1 MRIKR
6 CLVFFLFLCC
16 ASSTDALGYQGVVYG
31 SGSLEPIKGVLVS
44 LEHTRIRVWTDN
56 EGRFVLDSNE
66 TGIRN
71 SSVRTD
77 QIHIHWNQRNA
88 VINLMGT
95 SAINKISIYNLN
107 GRTVFQSD
115 LISGSKSIKI
125 PFLAK
130 GVYLLRLR
138 EANGAYYNFKVN
150 TSMPSTF
157 LSLNKNLSSRKRSS
171 SSQPVKLLFRHDDY
185 YPLDYEVNDPQNIV
199 VTLEKDPRSLLFQH
213 YQVYSFDFNI
223 SAGDSL
229 LMEKEAIKEIYRPAQ
244 LTFNGQNLGIVGLR
258 YKGSDY
264 SLNNCFDSVT
274 GERYSKQGCS
284 KISLKVKFNKF
295 QEKLRLY
302 EMKEL
307 NLHSMSS
314 DGTKM
319 HDMLAYRMF
328 RDMGIYS
335 PRTSYAKVSIN
346 GVFQGVFVKARPY
359 RCSPPP

>member
-1 MRIKR
+1 
-6 CLVFFLFLCC
+6 
-16 ASSTDALGYQGVVYG
+16 
-31 SGSLEPIKGVLVS
+31 
-44 LEHTRIRVWTDN
+44 
-56 EGRFVLDSNE
+56 
-66 TGIRN
+66 
-71 SSVRTD
+71 
-77 QIHIHWNQRNA
+77 
-88 VINLMGT
+88 MGT